1 MIQGN
6 GEKEKE
12 KNTITNCIMNHH
24 RASTLNNDKKQKTT
38 LPTYSIRKPIRTPK
52 KRTQI
57 GRRT

>member
-12 KNTITNCIMNHH
+12 KNTITNCIMNH
-24 RASTLNNDKKQKTT
+24 RASTLNNDNKQKTT
-38 LPTYSIRKPIRTPK
+38 LPTYSIRKPIRIPK
-52 KRTQI
+52 KLTQI